1 MTGLQNDI
9 TCSSCRFLIDA
20 SLTCQVYGKRLEP
33 GDEFI
38 KHPCPRF
45 DIADVFTLDQT
56 MPQLLAY
63 SEGENKKALWYLWEI
78 LEGRSLNKRDYV
90 LSILSSS
97 HLEKIQ
103 NYLKII

>member
-38 KHPCPRF
+38 KHPCKGF
-45 DIADVFTLDQT
+45 DIADIFTAYQT
-56 MPQLLAY
+56 MPQLLACV
-63 SEGENKKALWYLWEI
+63 EGENKKALWYLWEI
-78 LEGRSLNKRDYV
+78 LDGRSLNKRDYV
-90 LSILSSS
+90 LSILSNNP
-97 HLEKIQ
+97 LEKIQ